1 MKKAGFILF
10 ILTGIAL
17 TTQAQ
22 IDSTAKKVE
31 NKTSEIASK
40 GKSAIVDE
48 VYKNKI
54 GPQGQTPI
62 YIDHSSKYYY
72 VDKKGKKVYV
82 LKSSLKNKPKELA
95 FILPDITGKAPF
107 GEAMFY

>member
-1 MKKAGFILF
+1 MNLHLNKAIMKKAGFIVL
-10 ILTGIAL
+10 ILTGIAF

-22 IDSTAKKVE
+22 VDSTAKKVG
-31 NKTSEIASK
+31 NKTSELASK
-40 GKSAIVDE
+40 GKSAVVDE

-82 LKSSLKNKPKELA
+82 PKSAIKDKPKS
-95 FILPDITGKAPF
+95 
-107 GEAMFY
+107 

>member
-1 MKKAGFILF
+1 MKKAGFIVL
-10 ILTGIAL
+10 ILTGIAF

-22 IDSTAKKVE
+22 VDSTAKKVG
-31 NKTSEIASK
+31 NKTSELASK
-40 GKSAIVDE
+40 GKSAVVDE

-82 LKSSLKNKPKELA
+82 PKSAIKDKPKS
-95 FILPDITGKAPF
+95 
-107 GEAMFY
+107 